1 MTYVARQTC
10 DNLCLRAC
18 LLSCVLIIGFRTNI
32 CIIMA
37 ARKRRAR
44 RAAELPNN
52 CRAVHHPCIC
62 DGLASPVRSH
72 ALVALNLG

>member
-18 LLSCVLIIGFRTNI
+18 LLSCVLILGSEQISVLLWPPVNGVLG
-32 CIIMA
+32 
-37 ARKRRAR
+37 
-44 RAAELPNN
+44 ELQSYQTTVALSTIPAFAMVSP
-52 CRAVHHPCIC
+52 R
-62 DGLASPVRSH
+62 PVRSH